1 MDLTGIVFGVLFSAV
16 GLLFAAGKLHPYLSA
31 WKRMPPEEKQTIRIE
46 PLCRNIGEV
55 ILLSGIIFL
64 MEGLF
69 PDFQKNW
76 FTWCMIAWLIV
87 AGLDVYFICKSDRYK
102 NR

>member
-1 MDLTGIVFGVLFSAV
+1 MDLTGIVFGILFTVV

-31 WKRMPPEEKQTIRIE
+31 WKQMPPEEKQTIRIL

-64 MEGLF
+64 MKGLC
-69 PDFQKNW
+69 PGFQNNW
-76 FTWCMIAWLIV
+76 FTWSLLAWLMV

-102 NR
+102 NH